1 LLTEQWFSDAKF
13 LAKKAI
19 QVVKKKKTFIK
30 KSLIQFSP
38 NKSLNRYQEVV
49 DNLL

>member
-1 LLTEQWFSDAKF
+1 M
-13 LAKKAI
+13 
-19 QVVKKKKTFIK
+19 VKKKKTFIK